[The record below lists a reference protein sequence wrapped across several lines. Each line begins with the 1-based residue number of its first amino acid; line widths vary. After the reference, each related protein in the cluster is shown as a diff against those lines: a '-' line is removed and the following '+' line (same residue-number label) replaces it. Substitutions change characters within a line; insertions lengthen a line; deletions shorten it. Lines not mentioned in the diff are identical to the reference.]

1 LTCTGIDCKGSGYN
15 AAFIISLIL
24 LLLFPVGIPIFFG
37 TVMFWNRSRLAEDQD
52 NDIEFEAF
60 AELIREIRHDD
71 AQMDEAALQAMFA
84 DVDSDASGSIS
95 PLEMFRYAFESE
107 LSRRCKSESENQI
120 IGGQSPEGTQIHARG
135 VGVHGWDGT
144 PDGEG
149 EFESEDA
156 LGKIFSAFG
165 VFVQATVRHRIDA
178 GTGENTSWA
187 LVTMG
192 DTAAAD
198 RALGAPVVMAG
209 SHPLMLTAFS
219 RKQANASTGQ
229 MGAVQASDRKK
240 KKKKSAALFF
250 AENPELAVP
259 IAVSSAAT
267 PRKKK
272 RAAGARPESGSCNL
286 HVRGVESTS
295 EDALAALFAR
305 HGECVQVTVRRREDA
320 EGKDTSWALVT
331 MGSHRAAEA
340 AFMATVVVSFPP
352 PGPAV

>member
-1 LTCTGIDCKGSGYN
+1 LGSHDLKLMSWRF
-15 AAFIISLIL
+15 AAATVSASASQRQSLVDVVTAAMMPPGLSKLQQKSWEKKQIKL
-24 LLLFPVGIPIFFG
+24 RRQV
-37 TVMFWNRSRLAEDQD
+37 AEMS
-52 NDIEFEAF
+52 
-60 AELIREIRHDD
+60 AEED
-71 AQMDEAALQAMFA
+71 A
-84 DVDSDASGSIS
+84 
-95 PLEMFRYAFESE
+95 
-107 LSRRCKSESENQI
+107 
-120 IGGQSPEGTQIHARG
+120 PEGTQIHVRG

-144 PDGEG
+144 PNGEG

-340 AFMATVVVSFPP
+340 AFMATVVVSFSP